1 MLGIRTKL
9 LIFGAASWIIIF
21 GIYGVYTYFEK
32 IEKVERHGVKASAML
47 SDQFIEQRKIHAEQS
62 EDAKKAFVSKH
73 IPKTGDQAGITQF
86 HTTHI
91 KAPDDGGL
99 MKEIYYI
106 DTISP
111 KPERKDKEPQ
121 PVNKKKGPQSAF
133 QEEALKAITSGE
145 RLPVQRLLTDP
156 NGIRSIHYVVADI
169 ATSESCVNCHN
180 EYLSESKYRLGDI
193 MGAIE
198 VIVPVESEMKSAMRE
213 IRRSVAYGLAVI
225 VVMGIAGFAF
235 LGKIVTGRITGLAE
249 IFRHIAGGDLTKEA
263 VVGSTDEI
271 GELADGTNEM
281 LHSLHAMI
289 NGVRSAS
296 DDAVEI
302 AAGVRELSRHVVE
315 GSYTQASRLD
325 TITSAMEKINSSIT
339 EIARGVTML
348 ASSVETG
355 SSTVRKNTANFSE
368 AADNLQVIFSEIND
382 SSSSTGQLNTSIKI
396 VNEGIDNIALSIRQ
410 VSESIQD
417 INSKASEIEA
427 DAALSSGIAEEVIED
442 ARRGM
447 ASVEKTMNGMER
459 TITATRDASEA
470 IKSLSERILEIERIL
485 DVIRNISEETNLL
498 AMNAAIIATRAGE
511 SGKSFSV
518 VAGEITELAER
529 AGNST
534 KEVSKIIEAV
544 QLESFKAVEAMDKGL
559 VSVEEGSALSM
570 AASEALGKLV
580 ESAELSTERVRMIA
594 SVASYQA
601 KEGRLSVGT
610 LRKIADTATQIVK
623 ATHEQTKKSEHLNS
637 AGLRMKDTSL
647 RVKEL
652 LREQVDSNKKISMTM
667 EDLNSMVS
675 HVNTAIHEQSQG
687 SGRILQSI
695 EDVRN
700 VSVKNIDKARETEE
714 AVEALAALNK
724 SLMESVRRFK
734 LKDDQDGGRG

>member
-32 IEKVERHGVKASAML
+32 IDKVERHGVKAAAML

-62 EDAKKAFVSKH
+62 EDAKKAFFFKH
-73 IPKTGDQAGITQF
+73 IPKMGEQGVIAQF
-86 HTTHI
+86 HATHI

-106 DTISP
+106 DTLSS
-111 KPERKDKEPQ
+111 K
-121 PVNKKKGPQSAF
+121 PVNRKQGGQNAF
-133 QEEALKAITSGE
+133 QKEALKLITSGE
-145 RLPVQRLLTDP
+145 RLPVHRLLTDP
-156 NGIRSIHYVVADI
+156 NGIRSIHYAVADI
-169 ATSESCVNCHN
+169 ATSESCVSCHN
-180 EYLSESKYRLGDI
+180 TYPSDRGNYRLGDV

-225 VVMGIAGFAF
+225 AVMGIAGFAF

-249 IFRHIAGGDLTKEA
+249 TFRHLAGGDLTKEA

-271 GELADGTNEM
+271 GELAVGANEM
-281 LHSLHAMI
+281 LHNLHAMI

-325 TITSAMEKINSSIT
+325 ITTSAMEKINSSIT

-348 ASSVETG
+348 ASSAEAG
-355 SSTVRKNTANFSE
+355 SSTIRKNTVNFTE
-368 AADNLQVIFSEIND
+368 AADNLQLIFSEIND
-382 SSSSTGQLNTSIKI
+382 SASSTGQLNVSIKL
-396 VNEGIDNIALSIRQ
+396 VSEGIDNIAFSIRE

-417 INSKASEIEA
+417 MNSKASEIEA
-427 DAALSSGIAEEVIED
+427 DAALSSGIAEDVIED

-459 TITATRDASEA
+459 TMAATRDASEA

-544 QLESFKAVEAMDKGL
+544 QLESFKAVEAMEKGL

-580 ESAELSTERVRMIA
+580 ESAEMSTERVRMIA

-601 KEGRLSVGT
+601 KEGRISVGT

-623 ATHEQTKKSEHLNS
+623 ATHEQTKKSERLNA
-637 AGLRMKDTSL
+637 AGLRMKDTSS

-652 LREQVDSNKKISMTM
+652 LREQAESNKKISMTM

-734 LKDDQDGGRG
+734 LKDGRGDGRG

>member
-1 MLGIRTKL
+1 MLGIRIKL
-9 LIFGAASWIIIF
+9 LIFGAVSWIIIF
-21 GIYGVYTYFEK
+21 GIYGTYTYFEK
-32 IEKVERHGVKASAML
+32 IDKVERHGVKAAAML

-62 EDAKKAFVSKH
+62 EDAKKAFFSKH
-73 IPKTGDQAGITQF
+73 IPISGNPASITQF

-91 KAPDDGGL
+91 KTPDDDGGL

-106 DTISP
+106 DTISS
-111 KPERKDKEPQ
+111 K
-121 PVNKKKGPQSAF
+121 PVNKKKWPQTDF
-133 QEEALKAITSGE
+133 QKEALKAITSGE
-145 RLPVQRLLTDP
+145 RLPIHRRLTDP
-156 NGIRSIHYVVADI
+156 NGIRSIHYAVADM
-169 ATSESCVNCHN
+169 ATSDSCVNCHN
-180 EYLSESKYRLGDI
+180 TYPSDKEYRLGDL

-198 VIVPVESEMKSAMRE
+198 VIVPVESEMKTAIRE
-213 IRRSVAYGLAVI
+213 IKRSVAYGLVVI
-225 VVMGIAGFAF
+225 AIMGIAGFAF
-235 LGKIVTGRITGLAE
+235 LGKIVTGRITGLVE
-249 IFRHIAGGDLTKEA
+249 TFRCLAGGDLTREA

-271 GELADGTNEM
+271 GELADGTNN
-281 LHSLHAMI
+281 MI
-289 NGVRSAS
+289 YNLRVMISSVRSAS

-325 TITSAMEKINSSIT
+325 TITSAMEKITDSIAD
-339 EIARGVTML
+339 IAKGVTML
-348 ASSVETG
+348 TSSTEAG
-355 SSTVRKNTANFSE
+355 SSTVRKNTANFTE
-368 AADNLQVIFSEIND
+368 ATDNLQIIFSEISD
-382 SSSSTGQLNTSIKI
+382 SSSSSGQLNASIKL
-396 VNEGIDNIALSIRQ
+396 VSEGIDDIALSIRQ
-410 VSESIQD
+410 VSESVQD
-417 INSKASEIEA
+417 INSKASEIES
-427 DAALSSGIAEEVIED
+427 DAAISSGIAEDVIED

-447 ASVEKTMNGMER
+447 VSVEKTMDGMDR
-459 TITATRDASEA
+459 TIAATRDASEA

-485 DVIRNISEETNLL
+485 DVIRNVSEETNLL

-559 VSVEEGSALSM
+559 GSVEEGSALSM

-594 SVASYQA
+594 SVASHQA
-601 KEGRLSVGT
+601 KEGRISVGA

-623 ATHEQTKKSEHLNS
+623 ATHEQARKSEHLNS
-637 AGLRMKDTSL
+637 AGLRMQETSL

-652 LREQVDSNKKISMTM
+652 LREQIDSNSKISMTM
-667 EDLNSMVS
+667 EDLNRMVS
-675 HVNTAIHEQSQG
+675 HVNTSIHEQSQG
-687 SGRILQSI
+687 SGKMLQSI
-695 EDVRN
+695 EDVKN
-700 VSVKNIDKARETEE
+700 VSIKNIDKARETEE

-734 LKDDQDGGRG
+734 LKDGRS